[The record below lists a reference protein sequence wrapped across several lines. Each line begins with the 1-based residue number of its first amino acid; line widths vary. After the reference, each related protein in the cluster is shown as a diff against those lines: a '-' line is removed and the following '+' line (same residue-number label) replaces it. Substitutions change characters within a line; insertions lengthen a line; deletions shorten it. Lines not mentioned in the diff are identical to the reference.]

1 MSLKS
6 TLLVGAAAAIL
17 AASPAMAQNAPS
29 QAQIDALAAQIQA
42 LQGQLTSLKDSVAK
56 ESAANKKTLEAMP
69 KVTADGG
76 RIRVVTADK
85 AFDAAIRARVHMD
98 YGFGNGGKNFTAD
111 GTDGFGVRRA
121 FLGVAGKVFTDW
133 TYEVTA
139 NFASN
144 RGGGA
149 QIQAANI
156 GYTGIPGW
164 TIVAGVMQPKFTL
177 DDSTSSNDIAFMERA
192 PIGNVV
198 VGIGGSD
205 SRTAVGVTNKG
216 TSHFVAA
223 YVTGSATNNVSGA
236 AATDFD
242 DQVNLLG
249 RAAYAFWQANEG
261 SAGIGVSGVYQASP
275 QALSRPQTAGTAIT
289 TISFGDRPGLRIGS
303 RDTSYRLTN
312 VTVNQIDSAYA
323 YGADLGVNFK
333 SFWAAAEYYNFGAEY
348 SDRTATN
355 AVQTLADPEFSGYYV
370 SAGYVL
376 TGERRNYN
384 IGEWT
389 GVKPSWPVG
398 QNGFGA
404 WEVAARYSQIDL
416 IDRAAGIN
424 TGTAGKET
432 NWTLGL
438 NWYVN
443 PAIRFMVNHV
453 ISKTERANGQDVE
466 LDLTAVRMQF
476 QF

>member
-6 TLLVGAAAAIL
+6 TLLVGAAVAVL
-17 AASPAMAQNAPS
+17 AAGPAVAQSAAPS
-29 QAQIDALAAQIQA
+29 QTQIDALAAQIQA

-56 ESAANKKTLEAMP
+56 ENAATKKAMDAMP
-69 KVTADGG
+69 KVSADGG
-76 RIRVVTADK
+76 RIRVQTADK

-111 GTDGFGVRRA
+111 GTDGFGIRRA
-121 FLGVAGKVFTDW
+121 FLGVAGKVYTDW

-139 NFASN
+139 NFAGN

-164 TIVAGVMQPKFTL
+164 TLVAGVMQPKFTL

-192 PIGNVV
+192 PIGNIV

-205 SRTAVGVTNKG
+205 SRTAIGVTNKG

-223 YVTGSATNNVSGA
+223 YVTGNSTNTTGS
-236 AATDFD
+236 FD

-261 SAGIGVSGVYQASP
+261 SAGIGVSGVLQTTP
-275 QALSRPQTAGTAIT
+275 QATARPVAAGTAT
-289 TISFGDRPGLRIGS
+289 TSIGFGDRPGLRIGGT
-303 RDTSYRLTN
+303 DTSYRLTN

-348 SDRTATN
+348 ADRTASG

-370 SAGYVL
+370 SAGYIL

-389 GVKPSWPVG
+389 TVKPSWPVG
-398 QNGFGA
+398 QNGMGA
-404 WEVAARYSQIDL
+404 WEIAARYSQVDL
-416 IDRAAGIN
+416 IDRAAGIS

-438 NWYVN
+438 NWYIN
-443 PAIRFMVNHV
+443 PAIRLMLNHV
-453 ISKTERANGQDVE
+453 ISKTERANGQEVE
-466 LDLTAVRMQF
+466 LDLTGMRMQF

>member
-6 TLLVGAAAAIL
+6 TLLAGAAVAVL
-17 AASPAMAQNAPS
+17 AASPAAAQNAS
-29 QAQIDALAAQIQA
+29 QAQIDALSQQIQA

-56 ESAANKKTLEAMP
+56 ESAANKKALEAMP

-76 RIRVVTADK
+76 RIRVQTADK
-85 AFDAAIRARVHMD
+85 AFDAAIRARIHMD

-111 GTDGFGVRRA
+111 GTDGFGIRRA
-121 FLGVAGKVFTDW
+121 FLGVAGKVYTDW

-139 NFASN
+139 NFAGN

-156 GYTGIPGW
+156 GYTGIKNW

-192 PIGNVV
+192 PIGNIV

-205 SRTAVGVTNKG
+205 SRTAIGVTNKG

-223 YVTGSATNNVSGA
+223 YVTGNATNTTGS
-236 AATDFD
+236 FD
-242 DQVNLLG
+242 DQVNILG
-249 RAAYAFWQANEG
+249 RGAYAFWQGTEG
-261 SAGIGVSGVYQASP
+261 SAGIGVSGVYQATP
-275 QALSRPQTAGTAIT
+275 QATARPVAAGTAT
-289 TISFGDRPGLRIGS
+289 TSIGFGDRPGLRIGGT
-303 RDTSYRLTN
+303 DTSYRLTN
-312 VTVNQIDSAYA
+312 VTINQIDSAYA
-323 YGADLGVNFK
+323 YGADLGFNYK
-333 SFWAAAEYYNFGAEY
+333 SLWAAAEYYNFGAEY
-348 SDRTATN
+348 SDRTATG

-370 SAGYVL
+370 SAGYIL

-389 GVKPSWPVG
+389 GVKPAWPVG

-404 WEVAARYSQIDL
+404 WEVAARYSQVDL
-416 IDRAAGIN
+416 VDRAAGIF
-424 TGTAGKET
+424 TGTAAKET
-432 NWTLGL
+432 NWTFGV

-443 PAIRFMVNHV
+443 PAIRFMLNHV
-453 ISKTERANGQDVE
+453 MTKSERPNGTDVE

>member
-6 TLLVGAAAAIL
+6 TLLAGAAVAVL
-17 AASPAMAQNAPS
+17 AASPAVAQTAPS

-56 ESAANKKTLEAMP
+56 ESAATKKAMDAMP

-76 RIRVVTADK
+76 RIRVQTADK
-85 AFDAAIRARVHMD
+85 AFDAAIRARIHMD
-98 YGFGNGGKNFTAD
+98 YGFFNGGKNFTTDA
-111 GTDGFGVRRA
+111 TDGFQVRRA
-121 FLGVAGKVFTDW
+121 FLGVAGKVYTDW
-133 TYEVTA
+133 TYEFTA
-139 NFASN
+139 NFADN

-192 PIGNVV
+192 PIGNIV

-205 SRTAVGVTNKG
+205 SRTAIGVTNKG

-223 YVTGSATNNVSGA
+223 YVTGNATNTSG
-236 AATDFD
+236 TID

-249 RAAYAFWQANEG
+249 RAAYAFWQGTEG
-261 SAGIGVSGVYQASP
+261 SAGIGVSGVLQTTP
-275 QALSRPQTAGTAIT
+275 QATARPVTAGTATTSIT
-289 TISFGDRPGLRIGS
+289 FGDRPGLRVGGN
-303 RDTSYRLTN
+303 RTSLTS
-312 VTVNQIDSAYA
+312 TGAINQIDSAYA

-348 SDRTATN
+348 ADRTASG

-370 SAGYVL
+370 SAGYIL

-389 GVKPSWPVG
+389 GVKPAWPVG

-404 WEVAARYSQIDL
+404 WEVAARYSQVDL
-416 IDRAAGIN
+416 TDRAGGIAG
-424 TGTAGKET
+424 TGTGKET
-432 NWTLGL
+432 NWTFGV

-443 PAIRFMVNHV
+443 PAIRFMLNHV
-453 ISKTERANGQDVE
+453 ISKTERPNGLDVE
-466 LDLTAVRMQF
+466 LDITAARMQF